1 MKWFMLALITAET
14 GLLLRA
20 ERQFKAGRPHPRGPT
35 TKHLAHSTDMLTS
48 LPHNL
53 YLQQL
58 T

>member
-1 MKWFMLALITAET
+1 MFALITAET

-20 ERQFKAGRPHPRGPT
+20 ERQFKAGRPHPQGPT
-35 TKHLAHSTDMLTS
+35 TKHLAHSTDVLTS